1 MANLSELGG
10 ESAPDWRHRKTE
22 LRDGYRLDSDH
33 ITCVPKMSINPDVSV
48 MSQEISILLKR
59 V

>member
-1 MANLSELGG
+1 M
-10 ESAPDWRHRKTE
+10 KTE

-48 MSQEISILLKR
+48 MSQEISVLVKT